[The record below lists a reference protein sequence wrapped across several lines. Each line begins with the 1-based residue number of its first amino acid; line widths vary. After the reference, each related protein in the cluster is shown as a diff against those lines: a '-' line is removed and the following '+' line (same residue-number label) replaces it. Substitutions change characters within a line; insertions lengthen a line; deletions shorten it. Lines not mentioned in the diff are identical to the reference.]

1 MLPFRGRQR
10 AGWGQGDSSPLSLA
24 GDDRGVLC
32 LHGFTGTPFEVRPL
46 AKALAGFGFA
56 VQAPLLAGHGIDVAT
71 LAATPWPAWLASA
84 ERAMEELAGRT
95 NRKVAIAGF
104 SMGGLLAL
112 RLARLYPERVAALV
126 LMSVPLRLRAGQV
139 RGIRLLCR
147 VPPALRFGPL
157 DAIPKLSGSDVS
169 DLEMRQANPCLPAM
183 PLAGLQ
189 NLLALMDE
197 VRADL
202 PAITAPALVVHGR
215 KDHTVPMDDSLELT
229 GSLGSPVVE
238 RLWLERSFHLVGI
251 DVERHQ
257 LIEAAA
263 RFLGRHARW

>member
-1 MLPFRGRQR
+1 
-10 AGWGQGDSSPLSLA
+10 
-24 GDDRGVLC
+24 
-32 LHGFTGTPFEVRPL
+32 
-46 AKALAGFGFA
+46 
-56 VQAPLLAGHGIDVAT
+56 
-71 LAATPWPAWLASA
+71 
-84 ERAMEELAGRT
+84 
-95 NRKVAIAGF
+95 
-104 SMGGLLAL
+104 
-112 RLARLYPERVAALV
+112 
-126 LMSVPLRLRAGQV
+126 
-139 RGIRLLCR
+139 
-147 VPPALRFGPL
+147 
-157 DAIPKLSGSDVS
+157 VS
-169 DLEMRQANPCLPAM
+169 DRETRQANPCLPAM
-183 PLAGLQ
+183 PLAGLE

-257 LIEAAA
+257 LIEAAT